1 MVPRGDNTEALH
13 AGPSQTLP
21 YVPLHL
27 AGPAD
32 LYLLYKTVILRIALS

>member
-13 AGPSQTLP
+13 AGPSQTFP
-21 YVPLHL
+21 CAPLHL

-32 LYLLYKTVILRIALS
+32 LYLL

>member
-1 MVPRGDNTEALH
+1 MPWFQEEMNDTEALH

-21 YVPLHL
+21 YAPLHL

-32 LYLLYKTVILRIALS
+32 LYSL